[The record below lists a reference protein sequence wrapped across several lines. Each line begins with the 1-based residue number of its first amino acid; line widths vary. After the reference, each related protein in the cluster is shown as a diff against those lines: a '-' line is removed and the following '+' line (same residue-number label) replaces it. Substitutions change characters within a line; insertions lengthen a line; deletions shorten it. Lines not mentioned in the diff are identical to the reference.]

1 MINFYSYKNKSY
13 IASSTLIILTVIIIF
28 FKGLN
33 LGIDFK
39 GGLNFEVRTNL
50 SNEQIFNAF
59 QEIKGDKEIIVK
71 KEIGSDVHTIR
82 IETGNDNASFIEKV
96 NQLIQQH
103 PEMEILISEYIE
115 PTFSDELIKNS
126 LYAMASSLL
135 VIAFYIW
142 IRFDWQFA
150 ISGIFA
156 LLHDVFIA
164 IGFMSLF
171 NIEFNLTMI
180 AALLLIAGY
189 SINDT
194 IVLFDRLRTIT
205 SDENNKNSFSD
216 SAKKETQKIKDQA
229 KKDSENL
236 IIEMNEKFHKLA
248 EIKKNLAQTKIS
260 QMKNNAIKDIKNTSA
275 KIAIDAVKKILST
288 SVDKSKLENLFDKD
302 LKEAKVLFKKINS

>member
-1 MINFYSYKNKSY
+1 MNFYSYKKKSY
-13 IASSTLIILTVIIIF
+13 LVSLILIALTIAIVF

-50 SNEQIFNAF
+50 SNEQIFETF
-59 QEIKGDKEIIVK
+59 QEINTNREIIVK

-82 IETGNDNASFIEKV
+82 IETGNDNASFIEEI
-96 NQLIQQH
+96 NQLIEDH
-103 PEMEILISEYIE
+103 PEMNVLISEYIE

-126 LYAMASSLL
+126 LYAMVSSLL

-150 ISGIFA
+150 ASGIFA
-156 LLHDVFIA
+156 LLHDVFITV
-164 IGFMSLF
+164 GFMSLF

-194 IVLFDRLRTIT
+194 IVLFDRLRSLT
-205 SDENNKNSFSD
+205 SDENNKDSFS
-216 SAKKETQKIKDQA
+216 
-229 KKDSENL
+229 
-236 IIEMNEKFHKLA
+236 
-248 EIKKNLAQTKIS
+248 
-260 QMKNNAIKDIKNTSA
+260 NNVNTSIQLNLRRTILTSFTTILA
-275 KIAIDAVKKILST
+275 LICLVLLAPVNLTEMPIVFIFGVLIGTYSSLFLALSIVGDLNYEAV
-288 SVDKSKLENLFDKD
+288 
-302 LKEAKVLFKKINS
+302 LKARDS

>member
-1 MINFYSYKNKSY
+1 MMNFYSYKKKSY
-13 IASSTLIILTVIIIF
+13 LASLILIALTIVIVF

-50 SNEQIFNAF
+50 SNVQIFETF
-59 QEIKGDKEIIVK
+59 QEINTNREIIVK

-82 IETGNDNASFIEKV
+82 IETGDDNASFIEEI
-96 NQLIQQH
+96 NQFIEDHQ
-103 PEMEILISEYIE
+103 EMNVLISEYIE

-126 LYAMASSLL
+126 LYAMVSSLL

-150 ISGIFA
+150 ASGIFA
-156 LLHDVFIA
+156 LLHDVFITV
-164 IGFMSLF
+164 GFMSLF

-194 IVLFDRLRTIT
+194 IVLFDRLRSLT
-205 SDENNKNSFSD
+205 SDENNKDSFSNNVNNSIQLNLRRTILTSFTTILALICLVLLAPVNLTEMPIVFIFGVLIGTYSSLFLALSIVGDLNYEAVLKARD
-216 SAKKETQKIKDQA
+216 S
-229 KKDSENL
+229 
-236 IIEMNEKFHKLA
+236 
-248 EIKKNLAQTKIS
+248 
-260 QMKNNAIKDIKNTSA
+260 
-275 KIAIDAVKKILST
+275 
-288 SVDKSKLENLFDKD
+288 
-302 LKEAKVLFKKINS
+302 

>member
-1 MINFYSYKNKSY
+1 MINFFSYKKKSY
-13 IASSTLIILTVIIIF
+13 LVSLILIVLTIAIVF

-50 SNEQIFNAF
+50 SNEQIFETF
-59 QEIKGDKEIIVK
+59 QEINTNREIIVK

-82 IETGNDNASFIEKV
+82 IETGNDNASFIEEI
-96 NQLIQQH
+96 NQLIEDH
-103 PEMEILISEYIE
+103 PEMNVLISEYIE

-126 LYAMASSLL
+126 LYAMVSSLL

-150 ISGIFA
+150 ASGIFA
-156 LLHDVFIA
+156 LLHDVFITV
-164 IGFMSLF
+164 GFMSLF

-194 IVLFDRLRTIT
+194 IVLFDRLRSLT
-205 SDENNKNSFSD
+205 SDENNKDSFSNNVTNSIQLNLRRTILTSFTTILALICLVLLAPVNLTEMPIVFIFGVLIGTYSSLFLALSIVGDLNYEAVLKARD
-216 SAKKETQKIKDQA
+216 S
-229 KKDSENL
+229 
-236 IIEMNEKFHKLA
+236 
-248 EIKKNLAQTKIS
+248 
-260 QMKNNAIKDIKNTSA
+260 
-275 KIAIDAVKKILST
+275 
-288 SVDKSKLENLFDKD
+288 
-302 LKEAKVLFKKINS
+302 

>member
-1 MINFYSYKNKSY
+1 MMNFYSYKKKSY
-13 IASSTLIILTVIIIF
+13 LVSLILIVLTIAIVF

-50 SNEQIFNAF
+50 SNEQIFETF
-59 QEIKGDKEIIVK
+59 QEINTNREIIVK

-82 IETGNDNASFIEKV
+82 IETGNDNASFIEEI
-96 NQLIQQH
+96 NQLIEDH
-103 PEMEILISEYIE
+103 PEMNVLISEYIE

-126 LYAMASSLL
+126 LYAMVSSLL

-150 ISGIFA
+150 ASGIFA
-156 LLHDVFIA
+156 LLHDVFITV
-164 IGFMSLF
+164 GFMSLF

-194 IVLFDRLRTIT
+194 IVLFDRLRSLT
-205 SDENNKNSFSD
+205 SDENNKDSFSNKVNNSIQLNLRRTILTSFTTILALICLVLLAPVNLTEMPIVFIFGVLIGTYSSLFLALSIVGDLNYEAVLKARD
-216 SAKKETQKIKDQA
+216 S
-229 KKDSENL
+229 
-236 IIEMNEKFHKLA
+236 
-248 EIKKNLAQTKIS
+248 
-260 QMKNNAIKDIKNTSA
+260 
-275 KIAIDAVKKILST
+275 
-288 SVDKSKLENLFDKD
+288 
-302 LKEAKVLFKKINS
+302 

>member
-1 MINFYSYKNKSY
+1 MMNFYSYKKKSY
-13 IASSTLIILTVIIIF
+13 LVSLILIVLTIAIVF

-50 SNEQIFNAF
+50 SNEQIFETF
-59 QEIKGDKEIIVK
+59 QEINTNREIIVK

-82 IETGNDNASFIEKV
+82 IETGNDNASFIEEI
-96 NQLIQQH
+96 NQLIEDH
-103 PEMEILISEYIE
+103 PEMNVLISEYIE

-126 LYAMASSLL
+126 IYAMLSSLL

-150 ISGIFA
+150 ASGIFA
-156 LLHDVFIA
+156 LLHDVFITV
-164 IGFMSLF
+164 GFMSLF

-194 IVLFDRLRTIT
+194 IVLFDRLRSLT
-205 SDENNKNSFSD
+205 SDENNKDSFSNNVNNSIQLNLRRTILTSFTTILALICLVLLAPVNLTEMPIVFIFGVLIGTYSSLFLALSIVGDLNYEAVLKARD
-216 SAKKETQKIKDQA
+216 S
-229 KKDSENL
+229 
-236 IIEMNEKFHKLA
+236 
-248 EIKKNLAQTKIS
+248 
-260 QMKNNAIKDIKNTSA
+260 
-275 KIAIDAVKKILST
+275 
-288 SVDKSKLENLFDKD
+288 
-302 LKEAKVLFKKINS
+302 

>member
-1 MINFYSYKNKSY
+1 M
-13 IASSTLIILTVIIIF
+13 
-28 FKGLN
+28 
-33 LGIDFK
+33 GIDFK

-50 SNEQIFNAF
+50 SNDQIINVF
-59 QEIKGDKEIIVK
+59 QDIKNDREIIVK
-71 KEIGSDVHTIR
+71 KEIGSDVYAIR
-82 IETGNDNASFIEKV
+82 IETGDDNASFIEKI
-96 NQLIQQH
+96 NQLILEH
-103 PEMEILISEYIE
+103 PEMEVLISEYIE

-150 ISGIFA
+150 ASGIFA

-216 SAKKETQKIKDQA
+216 NVNNSIKL
-229 KKDSENL
+229 NL
-236 IIEMNEKFHKLA
+236 RRTILTSFTTILALICLVILAPVNLTEMPIVFIFGVLVGTYSSLFLA
-248 EIKKNLAQTKIS
+248 LSIVGDLNYE
-260 QMKNNAIKDIKNTSA
+260 
-275 KIAIDAVKKILST
+275 AV
-288 SVDKSKLENLFDKD
+288 
-302 LKEAKVLFKKINS
+302 LKARES

>member
-13 IASSTLIILTVIIIF
+13 LASSTLIILTVIIIF

-39 GGLNFEVRTNL
+39 GGLNFEVRSNL
-50 SNEQIFNAF
+50 SNDQILNVF
-59 QEIKGDKEIIVK
+59 QDINRDREIIVK
-71 KEIGSDVHTIR
+71 KEIGSDVYTIR
-82 IETGNDNASFIEKV
+82 IETGDDNASFIEEII
-96 NQLIQQH
+96 QLIKNH
-103 PEMEILISEYIE
+103 PEMEVLISEYIE

-150 ISGIFA
+150 ASGIFA

-171 NIEFNLTMI
+171 NIEFNLSMI

-205 SDENNKNSFSD
+205 SDE
-216 SAKKETQKIKDQA
+216 E
-229 KKDSENL
+229 
-236 IIEMNEKFHKLA
+236 
-248 EIKKNLAQTKIS
+248 
-260 QMKNNAIKDIKNTSA
+260 
-275 KIAIDAVKKILST
+275 
-288 SVDKSKLENLFDKD
+288 
-302 LKEAKVLFKKINS
+302 

>member
-1 MINFYSYKNKSY
+1 MNFYSYKKKSY
-13 IASSTLIILTVIIIF
+13 LVSLILIVLTIAIVF

-50 SNEQIFNAF
+50 SNEQIFETF
-59 QEIKGDKEIIVK
+59 QEINTNREIIVK

-82 IETGNDNASFIEKV
+82 IETGNDNASFIEEI
-96 NQLIQQH
+96 NQLIEDH
-103 PEMEILISEYIE
+103 PEMNVLISEYIE

-126 LYAMASSLL
+126 LYAMVSSLL

-150 ISGIFA
+150 ASGIFA
-156 LLHDVFIA
+156 LLHDVFITV
-164 IGFMSLF
+164 GFMSLF

-194 IVLFDRLRTIT
+194 IVLFDRLRSLT
-205 SDENNKNSFSD
+205 SDENNKDSFSNNVTNSIQLNLRRTILTSFTTILALICLVLLAPVNLTEMPIVFIFGVLIGTYSSLFLALSIVGDLNYEAVLKARD
-216 SAKKETQKIKDQA
+216 S
-229 KKDSENL
+229 
-236 IIEMNEKFHKLA
+236 
-248 EIKKNLAQTKIS
+248 
-260 QMKNNAIKDIKNTSA
+260 
-275 KIAIDAVKKILST
+275 
-288 SVDKSKLENLFDKD
+288 
-302 LKEAKVLFKKINS
+302 

>member
-1 MINFYSYKNKSY
+1 MINFFSYKKKSY
-13 IASSTLIILTVIIIF
+13 LVSLILIALTIAIVF

-50 SNEQIFNAF
+50 SNEQIFETF
-59 QEIKGDKEIIVK
+59 QEINTNREIIVK

-82 IETGNDNASFIEKV
+82 IETGNDNASFIEEI
-96 NQLIQQH
+96 NQLIEDH
-103 PEMEILISEYIE
+103 PEMNVLISEYIE

-126 LYAMASSLL
+126 LYAMVSSLL

-150 ISGIFA
+150 ASGIFA
-156 LLHDVFIA
+156 LLHDVFITV
-164 IGFMSLF
+164 GFMSLF

-194 IVLFDRLRTIT
+194 IVLFDRLRSLT
-205 SDENNKNSFSD
+205 SDENNKDSFLNKVNNSIQLNLRRTILTSFTTILALICLVLLAPVNLTEMPIVFIFGVLIGTYSSLFLALSIVGDLNYEAVLKARD
-216 SAKKETQKIKDQA
+216 S
-229 KKDSENL
+229 
-236 IIEMNEKFHKLA
+236 
-248 EIKKNLAQTKIS
+248 
-260 QMKNNAIKDIKNTSA
+260 
-275 KIAIDAVKKILST
+275 
-288 SVDKSKLENLFDKD
+288 
-302 LKEAKVLFKKINS
+302 